1 MQRLTLSASLLA
13 LLSATANAQVFTPD
27 PDHDHDEVIV
37 TGVLADRNIDEIIT
51 NVSVLDRGEIV
62 SDLRSTLGDTL
73 DREPGVATTFFGA
86 GASRPVLRGLGA
98 ERVLVL
104 TNGIGAIDVSAA
116 SPDHQSGADGIDAE
130 RIEILR
136 GPSALAYGGQAIG
149 GVVNVVDGLIAED
162 IPDAGFSAD
171 AYGAY
176 NSAFDGYEGAA
187 RGEAAFGPL
196 VVTGSFTTRDFED
209 YDIPGGIE
217 SEQLLIEE
225 GELDEIGEDA
235 EGGILP
241 NSFVETTTLAG
252 GASFVFDGGF
262 AGVAIRDTSSEYGL
276 PGGHEHEHGE
286 EELSKLGAVADAGEG
301 GEEEEENPFIDLDQ
315 TRYDARAGFT
325 LGDGFFRSLRLNGA
339 YADYA
344 HTEFE
349 APGEPGTVYEREGW
363 EGRAEVRTG
372 VGDWQG
378 SFGAQALDT
387 ELFADGEE
395 AFITPT
401 DTSSFAV
408 FGYQQYKTELSPFSV
423 EGGLR
428 VEWVELSNILAGER
442 DFDLVSASV
451 AAHFHPADP
460 LFFGAEIAYTE
471 RAPNESELFA
481 DGIHLAT
488 RQFEL
493 GNPDNNEER
502 GINYEATARYD
513 TGALR
518 FGGNVFLTEFDNF
531 TVLLPGV
538 LPGGITEVED
548 FPVFAF
554 AQDDASFIGGEL
566 YAEAGFDTDLAG
578 FNLRASVDYVEGE
591 LDTPALDGSDIDVPL
606 LPPLTFNAEGEA
618 DFGFVIATAA
628 VTVAAD
634 QDDAGP
640 GYLPTEGYTVL
651 DLGLSAGLP
660 FAVGTA
666 EEGRAE
672 VFGQIR
678 NVTDE
683 EVRYST
689 STLRDFAPAP
699 GRNVRVGVRA
709 SF

>member
-1 MQRLTLSASLLA
+1 MQRFAQNLAMSASLLA
-13 LLSATANAQVFTPD
+13 ILSATTAAAQTA
-27 PDHDHDEVIV
+27 DHDDHDDVIV
-37 TGVLADRNIDEIIT
+37 TGVLAERNIDEIVA
-51 NVSVLDRGEIV
+51 NVSVLDREEIV

-149 GVVNVVDGLIAED
+149 GVVNVVDGLIAETLPED
-162 IPDAGFSAD
+162 GYSAD
-171 AYGAY
+171 AFGAY
-176 NSAFDGYEGAA
+176 NSAFDGYEGAVQ
-187 RGEAAFGPL
+187 GEVAFGSL
-196 VVTGSFTTRDFED
+196 VLNGSFTTRDFED

-241 NSFVETTTLAG
+241 NSFVETTTISG

-276 PGGHEHEHGE
+276 PGGHEHEEGE
-286 EELSKLGAVADAGEG
+286 EGEAEEE
-301 GEEEEENPFIDLDQ
+301 EEEEENPFIDLDQ
-315 TRYDARAGFT
+315 TRYDVRAGFT

-339 YADYA
+339 YADYE

-349 APGEPGTVYEREGW
+349 APGEAGTIYERDGW
-363 EGRAEVRTG
+363 EARAELRTG
-372 VGDWQG
+372 YNDWRG
-378 SFGAQALDT
+378 SFGVQALDT
-387 ELFADGEE
+387 ELFATGEE

-401 DTSSFAV
+401 DTSSVAV
-408 FGYQQYKTELSPFSV
+408 FGYQQFKSEEDVFSL
-423 EGGLR
+423 EGGVR
-428 VEWVELSNILAGER
+428 VEWVELDNIIAGER
-442 DFDLVSASV
+442 DFDLISASLG
-451 AAHFHPADP
+451 AHFHPSEP

-471 RAPNESELFA
+471 RALNESELFS

-493 GNPDNNEER
+493 GNPDGSEER
-502 GINYEATARYD
+502 GVNYEATARYD
-513 TGALR
+513 TGAFR

-531 TVLLPGV
+531 TVLLPSALPSGV
-538 LPGGITEVED
+538 TEVED

-554 AQDDASFIGGEL
+554 SQDDASFLGGEL
-566 YAEAGFDTDLAG
+566 YAEAGFDTDIAG

-591 LDTPALDGSDIDVPL
+591 LDTPGLDGEDIDVPL

-618 DFGFVIATAA
+618 DFGFVAATAGL
-628 VTVAAD
+628 TVAAD

-651 DLGLSAGLP
+651 DLGLRAGLP
-660 FAVGTA
+660 FEFGTSD
-666 EEGRAE
+666 EGRAE
-672 VFGQIR
+672 VFGQVR